1 MSLFLVNGVAVVD
14 GARNAIIGSGP
25 TDPVSP
31 VAGTI
36 FFNTSQN
43 VLKGWNG
50 TAWIVLLS

>member
-50 TAWIVLLS
+50 TIWIVLLS